1 MKTLTISLFRTL
13 IEWIILIA
21 IIYFI
26 YCAVQKRQ
34 QSVVKE
40 GFDNLQEKMNNET
53 PSFPIDVVYTWAG
66 EKKDTTDTRQADHN
80 ELKYSLRSVNMFM
93 PWVNHIYIMMN
104 PPRQLPSWM
113 KENDKITVVDHH
125 DVFYTFFDTVTNSN
139 ALETY
144 IHNIKG
150 LSEHFIYF
158 NDDVFVGKPLSY
170 REFFTSEGKAMM
182 PKKTIDIQS
191 MNVPGKTPKVNFE
204 LPPFA
209 AWWYP
214 HIPIPRIKSITQEF
228 QKKYYEYIEWVRGTK
243 KRIGTGCNVCEV
255 NNLLCPCQQQHFP
268 LAYFMYQK
276 GKGELMTH
284 EETYPFIKLDSML
297 KNGTAELQQLN
308 MNKPK
313 FFCFADFGALT
324 VEDRNKLRE
333 LISNFSNDYFNVVPG
348 YEK

>member
-1 MKTLTISLFRTL
+1 MKKTQILRVI
-13 IEWIILIA
+13 IEWILFLVFLYILFNLVKN
-21 IIYFI
+21 YFKPK
-26 YCAVQKRQ
+26 VE
-34 QSVVKE
+34 E
-40 GFDNLQEKMNNET
+40 GFDNIESLEMNKPN
-53 PSFPIDVVYTWAG
+53 FPIDVVYTWAG

-144 IHNIKG
+144 IHQIKG
-150 LSEHFIYF
+150 LSEHFVYF
-158 NDDVFVGKPLSY
+158 NDDVFVGRPISH
-170 REFFTSEGKAMM
+170 REFFTDDGKAVM
-182 PKKTIDIQS
+182 PKKTIDVKS
-191 MNVPGKTPKVNFE
+191 MVVPGKKPKVDFE
-204 LPPFA
+204 LPPFP

-214 HIPIPRIKSITQEF
+214 HIPIPRIKSLTEEF
-228 QKKYYEYIEWVRGTK
+228 QKKYYDYIQWVRGTK
-243 KRIGTGCNVCEV
+243 KRIGTGCTNVCDV

-268 LAYFMYQK
+268 LAYYMYKQ
-276 GKGELMTH
+276 GKGELMVN
-284 EETYPFIKLDSML
+284 EEQYPFIKLDNML
-297 KNGTAELQQLN
+297 KNGTSELQQIK

-313 FFCFADFGALT
+313 FFCFADFGALSI
-324 VEDRNKLRE
+324 EDRNKLRE
-333 LISNFSNDYFNVVPG
+333 MITNFSNEYFNIIPD